1 MLVTR
6 LLIHVLSSFPFNL
19 GNGGGGVPG
28 GVLDG
33 DFDLLQGSDVLR
45 RVGRHGKHTLL
56 GLGP

>member
-19 GNGGGGVPG
+19 GNGGDGVPG

-33 DFDLLQGSDVLR
+33 DLLQGSDVLR
-45 RVGRHGKHTLL
+45 RIGRHGKHTLL

>member
-28 GVLDG
+28 SVLDG
-33 DFDLLQGSDVLR
+33 DLLQGSDVLR
-45 RVGRHGKHTLL
+45 RVGRHGKHKLL

>member
-19 GNGGGGVPG
+19 GNGGSGVPG

-33 DFDLLQGSDVLR
+33 DLLQGSDVLR
-45 RVGRHGKHTLL
+45 RVGRHGKHKLL

>member
-19 GNGGGGVPG
+19 GNGGDGVPG

-33 DFDLLQGSDVLR
+33 DLLQGSDVLR